1 MYIFLIV
8 KTGSSLIHPHGF
20 QLFVLLPWL
29 IEINSFVCSN
39 KINRLCKAKFF
50 QNSNR
55 CKRFLKLPNVLL
67 LVK

>member
-39 KINRLCKAKFF
+39 KINRLCVKPSSFRIVIVAKG
-50 QNSNR
+50 S
-55 CKRFLKLPNVLL
+55 
-67 LVK
+67 